1 MDLLDIIPV
10 SLSLF
15 PVISLLLTIN
25 KMHKIL
31 QEDPETFVLVTSKRC
46 SNSNKKKEHN
56 LAQFTAQK

>member
-46 SNSNKKKEHN
+46 SNSNKKKN
-56 LAQFTAQK
+56 TI